1 MRLRAPRVLIVED
14 DFLVRLDTAMWFEDA
29 GWSVVLASTA
39 EEGLDLLEDPG
50 RIDAVF
56 TDVQLAGTM
65 TGIELASSAIV
76 KDPALPVIVN
86 SGRPIDR
93 SQLPERAVFI
103 PKPYQPTEVV
113 ALLKVMIDGGQ
124 SQ

>member
-29 GWSVVLASTA
+29 GWSVLLASTV
-39 EEGLDLLEDPG
+39 EEGLGLLEDPG

-56 TDVQLAGTM
+56 TDVQLAGKM
-65 TGIELASSAIV
+65 TGIDLAVVATF
-76 KDPALPVIVN
+76 KDPATPILIN
-86 SGRPIDR
+86 SGRPVDR
-93 SQLPERAVFI
+93 SQLPEQAVFI

-113 ALLKVMIDGGQ
+113 ALMQLMINGGQ
-124 SQ
+124 SS